1 MGTKRVALSDH
12 FTFKKIFFQTI
23 NPILTMIFISIYGA
37 VDGLFVS
44 NFDSLE
50 SFAGVN
56 LIMPLI
62 MIIGGFGYMFG
73 SGGSALV
80 GKLLGEKNKEYA
92 DRVFT
97 MVVIVTIL
105 SGLVLS
111 TVGFF
116 LVQPIAE
123 WLGSIN
129 ETSDPLVVDRAIL
142 YGRILILGQTLY
154 MLQSI
159 FQNFF
164 VVAEKQR
171 LGFMFTLSAGLTN
184 MVFDALFIAVFGWG
198 VVGAAV
204 ATILGMA
211 VAGIGPLFYFKMNKK
226 GLISFRKTRL
236 ELKPIL
242 KTITNGFSDFIFNIS
257 SSIVGFIFNIM
268 FLKYFGDNG
277 VTAYGVAMYV
287 TFIFIAIFIGYVVGM
302 GPVIS
307 YHYGA
312 KNPEEIK
319 NVMKKTFILIAIV
332 GTIMG
337 VLCFTLAEP
346 LSLLFCR
353 GSSEAVELSIRA
365 LRISSPLYL
374 IAGFCIFITN
384 LFTSLNNGLVSGII
398 SFFRTLLA
406 QIACVL
412 ILPLIFGGNAIW
424 WSTLVADTLSVL
436 VCVFFLLR
444 NKRKYQY

>member
-12 FTFKKIFFQTI
+12 FTYKKIFFQTI

-50 SFAGVN
+50 SFAGLN

-116 LVQPIAE
+116 LVEPISK

-129 ETSDPLVVDRAIL
+129 ETSDPLVVEKAII
-142 YGRILILGQTLY
+142 YGRVLVLGQTLY

-171 LGFMFTLSAGLTN
+171 LGFIFTLSAGLTN
-184 MVFDALFIAVFGWG
+184 MIFDALFIAVFGWG

-211 VAGIGPLFYFKMNKK
+211 VAGIGPLFYFTFNKK

-236 ELKPIL
+236 EIKPIL
-242 KTITNGFSDFIFNIS
+242 KTMTNGFSDFIFNIS
-257 SSIVGFIFNIM
+257 SSVVGFIFNIM
-268 FLKYFGDNG
+268 LLKYFGDNG

-312 KNPEEIK
+312 KNPEEIR
-319 NVMKKTFILIAIV
+319 NVMNKTFVLIAII

-337 VLCFTLAEP
+337 VLCFTLARP

-365 LRISSPLYL
+365 LRIYSPIYL

-384 LFTSLNNGLVSGII
+384 LFTSLNNGLVSGMI
-398 SFFRTLLA
+398 SIFRTLLA

-412 ILPLIFGGNAIW
+412 TLPLIFGGDAIW
-424 WSTLVADTLSVL
+424 WSTLVADSLSVL
-436 VCVFFLLR
+436 VCVYFLLR